1 MEIVLNLPENV
12 YKNFV
17 AVAKKKSR
25 QVNKIIAEKIQ
36 SDYWLENFEEEID
49 LSKISDAEV
58 LEIANLKFSK
68 SQERRFG
75 QLLEK
80 QRESQISAIEKLEI
94 DGLIALNDVA
104 NLRKAK
110 GCLEAL
116 KRGLIKTQQD
126 LKWVEFPLN
135 SKPKSAVISKTVVVI
150 ACFRKK
156 FSRTFWKLNIFSQSV
171 KAEVMTSQTFAF
183 SAEVAMVIKAT
194 KSTG

>member
-25 QVNKIIAEKIQ
+25 QVNEIIAEKIQ

-49 LSKISDAEV
+49 LSKLSDAEV

-116 KRGLIKTQQD
+116 KRGLISTPQD
-126 LKWVEFPLN
+126 LK
-135 SKPKSAVISKTVVVI
+135 
-150 ACFRKK
+150 
-156 FSRTFWKLNIFSQSV
+156 
-171 KAEVMTSQTFAF
+171 
-183 SAEVAMVIKAT
+183 
-194 KSTG
+194 